1 MGAARREWEREWE
14 WERKR
19 VLARSVHIR
28 SYLHVQ
34 ALHASPSNGLH
45 STPPPPQVSAG
56 RAGTAPSWSATP
68 GPVPPRLQ
76 PRNVTCA
83 RYDAC
88 GRRGYP

>member
-45 STPPPPQVSAG
+45 LYPPTPAGLCGPGRHGTELVGDAGPGSAQ
-56 RAGTAPSWSATP
+56 AAAP
-68 GPVPPRLQ
+68 
-76 PRNVTCA
+76 
-83 RYDAC
+83 
-88 GRRGYP
+88 